1 MLKKILL
8 ISLLLPLLASCMSM
22 EGNRRVVILQHPE
35 TMDFQNCEV
44 DKLGLDKHFRNNEE
58 CVKDYQKRGYIVW
71 GSR

>member
-1 MLKKILL
+1 MLKKFLF

-22 EGNRRVVILQHPE
+22 AGNHRVVILQHPE

-44 DKLGLDKHFRNNEE
+44 DKWGLDKHFKNNEE
-58 CVKDYQKRGYIVW
+58 CVKNYQKLGYIVW